1 MGSLDV
7 AVPVG
12 READMAEVGLI
23 ESLDGDLI
31 GGMAVLLI
39 FKSSIP
45 YSQPRLLRSQMESV
59 TVLGL
64 GCSALVE

>member
-23 ESLDGDLI
+23 ESLDGELI
-31 GGMAVLLI
+31 CGVAVLLI
-39 FKSSIP
+39 FFSSI
-45 YSQPRLLRSQMESV
+45 
-59 TVLGL
+59 
-64 GCSALVE
+64 